1 MFLLRDGSKNIF
13 KMKKLLIFS
22 FSIFLFWGAL
32 AQNVSFTNDL
42 KVLINSSD
50 QENNF
55 IRINIILREKANIS
69 ELKSNFFRKSIPIN
83 IRAKK
88 VLSILTKTAENTQS
102 DIIKDIITFDKEFSD
117 SYINLEQFWIV
128 NMIVVSAKPSLIH
141 HLSKRKDIELIE
153 LTNSRLVYPIKPLK
167 SDKTTVK
174 SPGGIEP
181 GLIAINAPA
190 LWKMGY
196 TGRGRISYSIDTGV
210 WPEHPAIGERFLA
223 HYFPISQCFYPYDSE
238 IPIDKPGSHGTHT
251 LGTTL
256 GLEKETNDTIGV
268 AFNAYWIVSDPVAT
282 SMATV
287 KPLSDFMYAFQWALN
302 PDGDTATTFD
312 IPDAINNSWGYTSPG
327 DTALCDSYVSDVFTA
342 LEAAGIANIFSAGND
357 GPAPNTISEPHHINT
372 GLVNS
377 FTVGSISPHDTTYQI
392 SGFSSRGP
400 TNCPGSGSLKI
411 KPEVVAPGQDIRSA
425 SLHSGYGVKSGT
437 SMAAPHTTGAVLL
450 LKEAFPFLPGEEILL
465 ALYYSAKDLGDASE
479 DNTYGTGLIDVL
491 GAFNYLLQFYTPIA
505 PVSND
510 FDIAINKITYPNT
523 TYICDPKTSPQI
535 EIINYG
541 DNNITTAKFEYWFNG
556 EDTLSWD
563 WSGNLASMQSE
574 TITLPEISTMQYGD
588 RELIIKVMLDESIT
602 EFDEIN
608 NRRVARFNI
617 RRKIEI
623 PFFEDFESYSL
634 QNSPWLI
641 LNPDN
646 KRTWDTISTGG
657 LENSSLS
664 VFMEF
669 FANPFGKGVIDEM
682 ISPVLKIADTGKI
695 ILSFDMAYQL
705 SHPQFADTLKIFAST
720 DCGLSFPYLLYEKG
734 GADLTTNDTL
744 FEKFIPSDSSHW
756 RKEKIDMSEFT
767 GQGGIL
773 IKFQGIN
780 EIGNNLFI
788 DNILL
793 NFENAPFSIPELENH
808 KIIFYP
814 NPANS
819 YIFIEYSDYQNESN
833 IEINVFDIL
842 GNCIINDKLQ
852 AGKSFHKINISYL
865 KKGLYIIK
873 LKYSNDTKHFKF
885 MKN

>member
-1 MFLLRDGSKNIF
+1 MRKI
-13 KMKKLLIFS
+13 LIFN
-22 FSIFLFWGAL
+22 FSILLFFGAL
-32 AQNVSFTNDL
+32 AQNVSLTDDL
-42 KVLINSSD
+42 KALINSSN
-50 QENNF
+50 QENKF

-69 ELKSNFFRKSIPIN
+69 ELKSSFLRKSTPVEE
-83 IRAKK
+83 RAKK
-88 VLSILTKTAENTQS
+88 VLNTLTETAKEAQS
-102 DIIKDIITFDKEFSD
+102 DIVKEIIDFGKKFPE
-117 SYINLEQFWIV
+117 SYNSLEQFWII

-141 HLSKRKDIELIE
+141 HLTERKDIELIE

-167 SDKTTVK
+167 SDKTAIK

-223 HYFPISQCFYPYDSE
+223 HYFPISQCFYPYDIE

-256 GLEKETNDTIGV
+256 GIEKETNDTIGV
-268 AFNAYWIVSDPVAT
+268 AFNAYWMVSDPVAT

-302 PDGDTATTFD
+302 PDGDTATTSD
-312 IPDAINNSWGYTSPG
+312 IPDAINNSWGYSSPG
-327 DTALCDSYVSDVFTA
+327 DTALCDSYVSDIFTA

-357 GPAPNTISEPHHINT
+357 GPASNTISEPHHINT

-377 FTVGSISPHDTTYQI
+377 FTVGSISPHDTTYPI
-392 SGFSSRGP
+392 SNFSSRGP
-400 TNCPGSGSLKI
+400 TNCPGTGSLKI
-411 KPEVVAPGQDIRSA
+411 KPEVVAPGQDVRS
-425 SLHSGYGVKSGT
+425 SSGQSGYSVKSGT
-437 SMAAPHTTGAVLL
+437 SMAAPHITGAVLL

-465 ALYYSAKDLGDASE
+465 ALYYSAKDLGEAGE

-491 GAFNYLLQFYTPIA
+491 AAFVYLSQFYTPVP
-505 PVSND
+505 PVSHD
-510 FDIAINKITYPNT
+510 FDIAIKEICFPNLA
-523 TYICDPKTSPQI
+523 YICEPKTSPQV
-535 EIINYG
+535 EIINNG
-541 DNNITTAKFEYWFNG
+541 DNNITSVKFEYWFNG
-556 EDTLSWD
+556 EDTLSWE
-563 WSGNLASMQSE
+563 WNGNLSSMQSE
-574 TITLPEISTMQYGD
+574 IITLPEICTEQYGY
-588 RELIIKVMLDESIT
+588 RELIIKVILAAGIT

-608 NRRVARFNI
+608 NRRVARFDI
-617 RRKIEI
+617 RKKMEI
-623 PFFEDFESYSL
+623 PFFEDFESSSL
-634 QNSPWLI
+634 KESPWLV

-657 LENSSLS
+657 LDNSDLS

-669 FANPFGKGVIDEM
+669 FANPFGKGVIDEL
-682 ISPVLKIADTGKI
+682 ISPVLKLPDTGKI

-720 DCGLSFPYLLYEKG
+720 DCGLTFPYLIYENG

-744 FEKFIPSDSSHW
+744 FELFIPSDSSHW
-756 RKEKIDMSEFT
+756 RKEKIDLSEFT
-767 GQGGIL
+767 GQGEIL
-773 IKFQGIN
+773 VKFQGIN
-780 EIGNNLFI
+780 EIGNNLYI

-793 NFENAPFSIPELENH
+793 NFENAPFSIPEFENPQ
-808 KIIFYP
+808 ITIYP

-819 YIFIEYSDYQNESN
+819 YIFLEYPDRQYEKN
-833 IEINVFDIL
+833 IKINICDIL

-852 AGKSFHKINISYL
+852 ADKSIHKINISNL
-865 KKGLYIIK
+865 KKGLYIIRI
-873 LKYSNDTKHFKF
+873 KYSNKNKYYKF
-885 MKN
+885 MKI